1 MSNIFDDFLFESNGA
16 MTLKDAVCRFLQ
28 EEIAFGR
35 VKGGEKL
42 PTMGEISEATG
53 LTYGRARGVV
63 ERLEKEGYVHSRPYI
78 GTVVLPRG
86 GNILRGRVLLILPEA
101 DAVRYSP
108 TILISTIG
116 RSLTEAG
123 YAFSVATFSLDP
135 NDGLALLRSEL
146 LRATELVIALYAT
159 PNVHRHL
166 AESGVNYILVCGDR
180 PELHGGRW
188 IRFSPESAVAHFAG
202 HCARTG
208 VRHVVQV
215 RLDGDVAIDAQP
227 ALAKCGID
235 SSWLTIS
242 RGVANGGRYADLVNR
257 ACEMFGA
264 MPRKRIRDLFLF
276 WNTYVAQGAVM
287 AFLNRGIRLPDDV
300 KVVVRSDAEIAPV
313 YTKPFTRFEVDPV
326 KAGEKVA
333 NFALAVLA
341 KGRIPRPP
349 TIPLQYVFG
358 ATFPF

>member
-1 MSNIFDDFLFESNGA
+1 MRNIFDNFLFEPNGA
-16 MTLKDAVCRFLQ
+16 ITLKDAVCRFLQ

-42 PTMGEISEATG
+42 PTIGEISAATG
-53 LTYGRARGVV
+53 LTYGRARSVV

-86 GNILRGRVLLILPEA
+86 GNVLRGRVLFILPDP
-101 DAVRYSP
+101 DAVRYTP

-116 RSLTEAG
+116 RTLTEAG
-123 YAFSVATFSLDP
+123 YAFSVATFSIDP
-135 NDGLALLRSEL
+135 NDSLALLRSEL
-146 LRATELVIALYAT
+146 LRATELVIALCAT

-166 AESGVNYILVCGDR
+166 AESGVNHIFVCGDR
-180 PELHGGRW
+180 SESRDSHW
-188 IRFSPESAVAHFAG
+188 IRLSSESAVSDFAG

-215 RLDGDVAIDAQP
+215 RCDGDAVIDAQS
-227 ALAKCGID
+227 ALAKYGID
-235 SSWLTIS
+235 SSWLTMS
-242 RGVANGGRYADLVNR
+242 CGEADGGRYIGLVNR
-257 ACEMFGA
+257 AREMFEA

-300 KVVVRSDAEIAPV
+300 KVVVRSDTEIAPA
-313 YTKPFTRFEVDPV
+313 YTKSFTRFEVDPV
-326 KAGEKVA
+326 MAGEKVA
-333 NFALAVLA
+333 SFALAVLA

-349 TIPLQYVFG
+349 KITMQYVFG